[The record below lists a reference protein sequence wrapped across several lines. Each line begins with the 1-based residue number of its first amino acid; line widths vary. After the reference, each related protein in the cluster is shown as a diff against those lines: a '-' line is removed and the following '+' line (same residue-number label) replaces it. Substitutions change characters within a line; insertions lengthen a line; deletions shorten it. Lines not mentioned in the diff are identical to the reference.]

1 MGSVG
6 ATAPTYSMANFFKMT
21 SARGSK
27 DMPSLLDWE
36 VASKL
41 LCIILFAIS
50 LNYYWPIDLHEERY
64 FDLRSGETTK
74 RKWGSEIGN

>member
-1 MGSVG
+1 
-6 ATAPTYSMANFFKMT
+6 
-21 SARGSK
+21 
-27 DMPSLLDWE
+27 MPSLLDWE